1 MESEQ
6 ISEEVKPKE
15 EIQLVVFKLAD
26 EEYGAHILDIKEII
40 KIVKI
45 TKVPNSPDY
54 VQGIINLRGK
64 IISVIDLFKKFNIEA
79 ETNPKYIIIAD
90 INSILF
96 GITVESV
103 SEVLKIDKNY
113 IKKAPSIITSK
124 IKSDYLSGVAVLDE
138 RLIILLDLK
147 KMLTIEETE
156 DFKKF
161 AEIAG
166 PNKKKGPKIKKLTDE
181 DVEKIAQKHF
191 EKKKK

>member
-1 MESEQ
+1 MQSEQ

-15 EIQLVVFKLAD
+15 EVQLVVFRLAD

-54 VQGIINLRGK
+54 VEGIINLRGK
-64 IISVIDLFKKFNIEA
+64 IISVIDLFKKFNIEF
-79 ETNPKYIIIAD
+79 ESKPKYIIIAD
-90 INSILF
+90 IKNVLF
-96 GITVESV
+96 GITVDSV
-103 SEVLKIDKNY
+103 SEVLKVEKTN

-124 IKSDYLSGVAVLDE
+124 IKSDYLSGVAVMEE

-147 KMLTIEETE
+147 KILTIEEAE

-161 AEIAG
+161 AKIAG
-166 PNKKKGPKIKKLTDE
+166 PMKKKAPKIKKLTDE

-191 EKKKK
+191 DKKKK